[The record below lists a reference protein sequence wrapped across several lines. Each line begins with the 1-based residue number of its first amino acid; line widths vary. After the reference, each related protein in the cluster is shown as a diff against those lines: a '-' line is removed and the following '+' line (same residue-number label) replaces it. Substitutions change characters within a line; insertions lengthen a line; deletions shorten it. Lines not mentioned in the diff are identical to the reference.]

1 MSVPS
6 LHSPTSPNTE
16 EGKLKLVEEARQKQL
31 DDLATV
37 VGDTAKKIEVER
49 AISQELESTVG
60 ELERRLNERD
70 LELNEILKEKEL
82 LFAKLQIAHKD
93 VSKLKAAQG
102 NKTSM
107 MKSLSNMFS
116 LKNTKLSQK
125 DTDFIT
131 TSKGLV
137 KKTAEKQE
145 AVKKESPEM
154 ETTTEET
161 SSAELKQSDSNQSGN
176 ASDDDED
183 PEETEE
189 EILKRIRARLEDDS

>member
-6 LHSPTSPNTE
+6 LNSLTSPKSE
-16 EGKLKLVEEARQKQL
+16 EARLKVIDEARQKQL

-37 VGDTAKKIEVER
+37 VGDTGKKIETER
-49 AISQELESTVG
+49 AIGLELKSTVT

-70 LELNEILKEKEL
+70 LELTEILKEKEL

-93 VSKLKAAQG
+93 VAKLKAAQG
-102 NKTSM
+102 NKTSI
-107 MKSLSNMFS
+107 MKTLSSMFTIKGS
-116 LKNTKLSQK
+116 QLSQK

-137 KKTAEKQE
+137 KKTAEKPQE
-145 AVKKESPEM
+145 QTKIAPEPES
-154 ETTTEET
+154 TSEEYI
-161 SSAELKQSDSNQSGN
+161 SPDLKLGDSNQSGN
-176 ASDDDED
+176 GSDEED
-183 PEETEE
+183 TEETEE